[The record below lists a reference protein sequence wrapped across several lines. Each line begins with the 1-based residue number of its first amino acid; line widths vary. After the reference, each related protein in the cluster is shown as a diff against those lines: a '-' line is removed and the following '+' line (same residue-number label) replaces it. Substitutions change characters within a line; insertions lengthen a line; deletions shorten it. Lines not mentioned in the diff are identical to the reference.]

1 MPGAH
6 PGGWP
11 EAVSDGAGTLG
22 GVLISDCAMSQAI
35 LRAPSRFFVC
45 FAVKSSYRK
54 VCQESPSPRRKL
66 PVESTTDS
74 LTKRHCRSE
83 ENYVSVRSS
92 SKSPMLLQWDSHY
105 LTTLFR
111 RSSLPDALSTA
122 ASCRVC
128 PTPPTP
134 PQFFRRRSGQ
144 CTCPCNAPAFLK
156 QRPP

>member
-1 MPGAH
+1 MSGAH
-6 PGGWP
+6 PGGRP
-11 EAVSDGAGTLG
+11 ETVSDGPGSLA

-54 VCQESPSPRRKL
+54 VRQESPSPRRKL

-92 SKSPMLLQWDSHY
+92 SKSPMLLQRDSHY

-111 RSSLPDALSTA
+111 RSSLPDAWSTA
-122 ASCRVC
+122 ASCPGC
-128 PTPPTP
+128 PTLPIP
-134 PQFFRRRSGQ
+134 PQFFRRQSGQ
-144 CTCPCNAPAFLK
+144 CTCLCNATAFLK